1 MIKSNQED
9 DPQESPLTED
19 ENRILDQLGLTG
31 ESRRQFMT
39 KISAA
44 GLSLFAAPFFTSDVL
59 GKAPNDET
67 LTTTEAMLNE
77 IQVRLRVNNSTKP
90 LTIDSRTTLLD
101 ALRQRLQLTGT
112 KKGCDHGQCGA
123 CTVMIDGKRKLSCL
137 TLAATCKDK
146 EITTVEGLANGDELH
161 AMQAAFLKHDGF
173 QCGYCTPGQICSSV
187 ALLQEAKSGEASYV
201 TEDLKNIR
209 QNIEL
214 SEEEIRE
221 RMSGNI
227 CRCGAYNNI
236 VQAIQEVQ
244 SGKEVKPKWEF
255 ATAGQME
262 KAKAKS

>member
-1 MIKSNQED
+1 MIKFNQED
-9 DPQESPLTED
+9 DPEENQLTED
-19 ENRILDQLGLTG
+19 ENRILDQLGLNG
-31 ESRRQFMT
+31 ESRRRFMT

-44 GLSLFAAPFFTSDVL
+44 GLSLFAAPFFTSEVL
-59 GKAPNDET
+59 GNAPNNET

-137 TLAATCKDK
+137 TLAASCKDK
-146 EITTVEGLANGDELH
+146 EITTVEGLANGDALH

-187 ALLQEAKSGEASYV
+187 ALLQEAKNGEASYV

-209 QNIEL
+209 QNIDL

-255 ATAGQME
+255 ATAEQMQ